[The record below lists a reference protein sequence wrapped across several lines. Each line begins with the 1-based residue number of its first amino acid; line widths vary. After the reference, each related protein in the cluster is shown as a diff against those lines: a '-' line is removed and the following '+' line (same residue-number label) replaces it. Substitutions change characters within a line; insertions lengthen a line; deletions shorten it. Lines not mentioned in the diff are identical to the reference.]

1 MVSVAP
7 TEVNIVYQECGLD
20 LASATSDSLIPVINN
35 NAATKKKPQQIM
47 QAVRQVTKLTDMANG
62 KLDHT
67 MDHESQLSSLHQ
79 IAGEIK
85 VSNESKKEVAIDAVT
100 VAAGRDCDRYSD
112 FKNEA

>member
-1 MVSVAP
+1 
-7 TEVNIVYQECGLD
+7 
-20 LASATSDSLIPVINN
+20 
-35 NAATKKKPQQIM
+35 
-47 QAVRQVTKLTDMANG
+47 MANG